1 MVAGRVL
8 PKRLPRSPSLIE
20 RGRGLES
27 VRASCINVPVDAQ
40 KSQATAGTGLVGALE
55 RRPLTAF
62 CGFLAL
68 HALVWTALPSL
79 LYKNLPL
86 DVIEAMTYG
95 REWQAG
101 YDKLPPLPWFL
112 AEIAYRIFGTDDALY
127 ALSQAAVV
135 AAFALVWLTARPLV
149 GTAGAF
155 AAVLIIDGMNY
166 FNTSATKFN
175 HNVAELPL
183 WALAGFAFFAALRRG
198 KLRFW
203 ILLGLSLGLA
213 WWAKYFM
220 VVLAAPLALFLL
232 FDPQA
237 RRRLAGPGPWI
248 AAAVTILI
256 AAPNLLWIF
265 QHSDEAFGYVET
277 RAQVATSMLDRLLN
291 PLEFLGAQAIYVIP
305 ALLIALPLFLPRV
318 NLALRA
324 GLAAFDRRVIL
335 LLAFGPALALF
346 VFSAVSGRATQAM
359 WGFPLWVFLGLQI
372 CLIVP
377 GPVLRARFA
386 ALGVVW
392 AVVSLIYV
400 GAFAADYTVL
410 PNIDHRY
417 RAAFFPGD
425 ALSAAITE
433 RFRSATGREP
443 AYVIASMWD
452 GGNVAHYSKDRPQ
465 PRVLIDGSPRRAPW
479 IDLADLQAKG
489 AVLVWTDGD
498 PHIMPEAF
506 AAVAPGVKPGAP
518 FDLPYHRGE
527 GKVHVGWAILPP
539 RAP

>member
-1 MVAGRVL
+1 V
-8 PKRLPRSPSLIE
+8 
-20 RGRGLES
+20 GLES
-27 VRASCINVPVDAQ
+27 LRASCINVPVDVQ
-40 KSQATAGTGLVGALE
+40 KTQAMAGTGLIGALE

-62 CGFLAL
+62 GGFLVL

-112 AEIAYRIFGTDDALY
+112 AEIAYRMFGTDDALY
-127 ALSQAAVV
+127 ALSQVAVV
-135 AAFALVWLTARPLV
+135 VAFALMWLTARPLIGV
-149 GTAGAF
+149 TGSF
-155 AAVLIIDGMNY
+155 AAILIIDGMNY

-175 HNVAELPL
+175 HNVAELPF

-198 KLRFW
+198 QLRFW
-203 ILLGLSLGLA
+203 ILLGLALGLA

-220 VVLAAPLALFLL
+220 VILAAPLALFLL
-232 FDPQA
+232 FDPDA

-248 AAAVTILI
+248 AAAVTLVV

-277 RAQVATSMLDRLLN
+277 RAHVAASLLDRLLN
-291 PLEFLGAQAIYVIP
+291 PLEFLAAQAVYVIP
-305 ALLIALPLFLPRV
+305 ALLIALPLFLPRARF
-318 NLALRA
+318 ALRTA
-324 GLAAFDRRVIL
+324 IDPFDHRVIL

-346 VFSAVSGRATQAM
+346 VFSAISGRTTQAM

-372 CLIVP
+372 CLLVP
-377 GPVLRARFA
+377 EPVLRARFA
-386 ALGVVW
+386 ALSAVW

-400 GAFAADYTVL
+400 SAFIADYTVL

-425 ALSAAITE
+425 ALSAEITA
-433 RFRSATGREP
+433 RFRAATGREP

-452 GGNVAHYSKDRPQ
+452 GGNVAHYSKDHPQ

-498 PHIMPEAF
+498 PRVMPEAL
-506 AAVAPGVKPGAP
+506 AVVAPGVKPGAP
-518 FDLPYHRGE
+518 FELPYHRGD
-527 GKVHVGWAILPP
+527 GTVHVGWAVLPP

>member
-1 MVAGRVL
+1 M
-8 PKRLPRSPSLIE
+8 
-20 RGRGLES
+20 
-27 VRASCINVPVDAQ
+27 DAQ

-68 HALVWTALPSL
+68 HALVWTTLPSL

-183 WALAGFAFFAALRRG
+183 WALAGFAFFAALRGG

-203 ILLGLSLGLA
+203 ILLGLALGLA

-232 FDPQA
+232 FDPNA
-237 RRRLAGPGPWI
+237 RRRLA
-248 AAAVTILI
+248 
-256 AAPNLLWIF
+256 
-265 QHSDEAFGYVET
+265 
-277 RAQVATSMLDRLLN
+277 
-291 PLEFLGAQAIYVIP
+291 
-305 ALLIALPLFLPRV
+305 
-318 NLALRA
+318 
-324 GLAAFDRRVIL
+324 
-335 LLAFGPALALF
+335 
-346 VFSAVSGRATQAM
+346 
-359 WGFPLWVFLGLQI
+359 
-372 CLIVP
+372 
-377 GPVLRARFA
+377 
-386 ALGVVW
+386 
-392 AVVSLIYV
+392 
-400 GAFAADYTVL
+400 
-410 PNIDHRY
+410 
-417 RAAFFPGD
+417 
-425 ALSAAITE
+425 
-433 RFRSATGREP
+433 
-443 AYVIASMWD
+443 
-452 GGNVAHYSKDRPQ
+452 
-465 PRVLIDGSPRRAPW
+465 
-479 IDLADLQAKG
+479 
-489 AVLVWTDGD
+489 
-498 PHIMPEAF
+498 
-506 AAVAPGVKPGAP
+506 
-518 FDLPYHRGE
+518 
-527 GKVHVGWAILPP
+527 
-539 RAP
+539 